1 MRPLPNISVKTETWE
16 RSSGKSSGCAG
27 DTTRLTTDW
36 DILATES
43 RDVVDPKPNYSGL
56 LLAPPPPNRP
66 TSVSDL
72 TFFQLSES

>member
-1 MRPLPNISVKTETWE
+1 MGPLPNISVKTETWE
-16 RSSGKSSGCAG
+16 LSSGKSGGCAG

-56 LLAPPPPNRP
+56 LLAPSSPPNRP

-72 TFFQLSES
+72 TFF